1 MLKIFAG
8 GLIFLF
14 IVLTV
19 ERCCGLQ
26 MVGSCTFQVYI
37 EKARQCTTAFI
48 TELQSDPS
56 VDCKGIY
63 SRMVE
68 CTKDYVRECVKDH
81 VADNKIEAFLN
92 EAAKQLKSEDFY
104 CKDGLFSAPVLTD
117 ERKKEIPCNET
128 FYDESQ
134 DCGNT
139 FQTKF
144 RSNRA
149 DETLCKEFA
158 DAKVCLKEAVDEHCH
173 FDKDAAEILQSAFD
187 DYNPFCNVSS
197 NEEEKEPSE
206 EGYYLP
212 DDQSNEEVLDAIGRC
227 SVIAQLNRTRQ
238 CITLFV
244 RSLQADPQGNCS
256 VKYVNMQDCI
266 VCMLR
271 SCLEK
276 YGIIADA
283 DIEIQVEQS
292 LNQTQPEDFYCQGM
306 LEAPKASSSH
316 DHDHLECDP
325 GFQEEE
331 VKCLKEFDEA
341 FQANV
346 SDPSLCSKFTQSKRC
361 LRDLITTSC
370 SNGSRT
376 SSLEFA
382 LVFDDFNP
390 FCQGSVDQQADD
402 ASSPSPEE
410 FSDPCLAEF
419 PTPSLLRSAASA
431 SSQSLCL
438 SFLIIIYFIVTLR
451 HLFQEEKK

>member
-1 MLKIFAG
+1 M
-8 GLIFLF
+8 F
-14 IVLTV
+14 IVLTA

-26 MVGSCTFQVYI
+26 MVGSCTFPVYI
-37 EKARQCTTAFI
+37 DKARQCTTAFI
-48 TELQSDPS
+48 TELQTDPS
-56 VDCKGIY
+56 VDCKVIY

-68 CTKDYVRECVKDH
+68 CTKDFVRECVKDH
-81 VADNKIEAFLN
+81 GAENEIEAFLN
-92 EAAKQLKSEDFY
+92 EAAQQLKSEDFY
-104 CKDGLFSAPVLTD
+104 CNDGLFSAPVLTD
-117 ERKKEIPCNET
+117 EKKKEIPCNET
-128 FYDESQ
+128 FYNESR
-134 DCGNT
+134 DCGDT

-158 DAKVCLKEAVDEHCH
+158 DAKVCLKKAVDVHCQ
-173 FDKDAAEILQSAFD
+173 FDEDAAEILQSAFD
-187 DYNPFCNVSS
+187 DYNPFCSVSLG
-197 NEEEKEPSE
+197 EEGEPSE
-206 EGYYLP
+206 DGYSIP
-212 DDQSNEEVLDAIGRC
+212 DGQSNEQVLDAIGRC

-283 DIEIQVEQS
+283 DIEVQVEQS
-292 LNQTQPEDFYCQGM
+292 LNQTQPEDFYCQGL
-306 LEAPKASSSH
+306 LEAPKVSSSD
-316 DHDHLECDP
+316 DHEHLECDP
-325 GFQEEE
+325 GFHEEE
-331 VKCLKEFDEA
+331 VKCLKEFDET

-346 SDPSLCSKFTQSKRC
+346 SDPSLCSKFTESKRC
-361 LRDLITTSC
+361 LRDLITTRC

-390 FCQGSVDQQADD
+390 FCQGSVDQQDD
-402 ASSPSPEE
+402 ASTPSPEE

-419 PTPSLLRSAASA
+419 PAASLLKSAAA
-431 SSQSLCL
+431 TLSQSLCL
-438 SFLIIIYFIVTLR
+438 SFVIIAYFIVTLSD
-451 HLFQEEKK
+451 LFQEEKVII

>member
-1 MLKIFAG
+1 M
-8 GLIFLF
+8 
-14 IVLTV
+14 VLMI
-19 ERCCGLQ
+19 ERCCSLQ
-26 MVGSCTFQVYI
+26 KVGSCTFQVYI
-37 EKARQCTTAFI
+37 DKARQCTTTFI
-48 TELQSDPS
+48 AELQTDPA
-56 VDCKGIY
+56 VDCKVIY
-63 SRMVE
+63 DRMVE

-81 VADNKIEAFLN
+81 VPGNDIEAFLN
-92 EAAKQLKSEDFY
+92 EAAKQLKSEEFY
-104 CKDGLFSAPVLTD
+104 CKDGLFSAPVLTK
-117 ERKKEIPCNET
+117 EKKKQIPCNET
-128 FYDESQ
+128 FFNGSR

-149 DETLCKEFA
+149 DKTLCKEFA

-173 FDKDAAEILQSAFD
+173 FDEEATEILQSAFD

-197 NEEEKEPSE
+197 SEEENDPSDD
-206 EGYYLP
+206 GYYIP
-212 DDQSNEEVLDAIGRC
+212 DGQSNEELLDAVGRC

-306 LEAPKASSSH
+306 LEAPKVSSQGH
-316 DHDHLECDP
+316 GHLDCDP
-325 GFQEEE
+325 GFHEEE
-331 VKCLKEFDEA
+331 VKCLKEFDDA

-346 SDPSLCSKFTQSKRC
+346 SDPSLCSKFTESKRC
-361 LRDLITTSC
+361 LRDLITTRC
-370 SNGSRT
+370 SNETRT

-390 FCQGSVDQQADD
+390 FCQGSVDQQDD
-402 ASSPSPEE
+402 ASSSLPEE
-410 FSDPCLAEF
+410 FNDPCLAEF
-419 PTPSLLRSAASA
+419 PTASLLQSTAAV

-438 SFLIIIYFIVTLR
+438 SFVITAYFIASLGY
-451 HLFQEEKK
+451 LFHEEKS